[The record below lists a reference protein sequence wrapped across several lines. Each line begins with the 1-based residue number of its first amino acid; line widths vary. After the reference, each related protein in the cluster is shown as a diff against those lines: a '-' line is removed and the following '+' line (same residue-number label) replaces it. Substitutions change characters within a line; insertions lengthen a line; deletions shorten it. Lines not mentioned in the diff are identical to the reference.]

1 MTRSRRLRLLVVGL
15 LLAVLVGVALF
26 FLLRPTT
33 LLDTG
38 PLDLPGIPDAP
49 RAGEEVLL
57 AVGDIGACDQE
68 ADDQVARLA
77 DSLPGTIAML
87 GDTVYPEARADVI
100 RDCLQPAWGPMRD
113 RIRPAPGNHDYVD
126 GSADAWFDF
135 FGEAAGRAGE
145 GWYSY
150 SLGAWHVVALNST
163 LCGEQ
168 GGCDPGS
175 PQHDWLVDDLRR
187 ADADCLVAYWHHP
200 RFSSGR
206 HGSQPQVQPLWD
218 ALVEAG
224 VDVTLHGHDHTY
236 ERLEADGVTSFVVG
250 TGGRSLYLWERDPLP
265 GTQARHDQ
273 NYGLLYLVLGEDR
286 FAWEFLPLGSTTF
299 TDSGDGDCA

>member
-1 MTRSRRLRLLVVGL
+1 MTRSRRLWLLVGSL
-15 LLAVLVGVALF
+15 LLVALVGVALF
-26 FLLRPTT
+26 FLLRPKT

-68 ADDQVARLA
+68 ADDRVARLA
-77 DSLPGTIAML
+77 DSLPGTIALL
-87 GDTVYPEARADVI
+87 GDTVYPQATDEVLRE
-100 RDCLQPAWGPMRD
+100 CLEPAWGPLRD
-113 RIRPAPGNHDYVD
+113 RIRPAAGNHDYVE

-150 SLGAWHVVALNST
+150 SLGAWHVVALNSN
-163 LCGEQ
+163 LCGER

-175 PQHDWLVDDLRR
+175 PQHDWLVDDLRQ

-200 RFSSGR
+200 RLSSGR

-218 ALVEAG
+218 ALVDGG

-236 ERLEADGVTSFVVG
+236 ERLAFDGVTSFVVG

-265 GTQARHDQ
+265 ETKARHDQ
-273 NYGLLYLVLGEDR
+273 NYGLLYLVLGEGR
-286 FAWEFLPLGSTTF
+286 FTWEFLPLGSTTF
-299 TDSGDGDCA
+299 TDSGEGDCG